1 MIVNIVILILM
12 LSIAITFFVVGYQLK
27 RSRWLMLMAGYNDL
41 PIEKREKI
49 DGKALGKDT
58 GKTMTIGGV
67 FIVFETIV
75 TFISLSNV
83 IQNKLLS
90 VGLIIVPI
98 ILFIVYVVRKSLKG
112 AKYYNSL

>member
-12 LSIAITFFVVGYQLK
+12 LSIAITFFVIGYQLK
-27 RSRWLMLMAGYNDL
+27 RGRWLMLMAGYNDL

-58 GKTMTIGGV
+58 GKTLTIGGV
-67 FIVFETIV
+67 FVTIETIIVFI
-75 TFISLSNV
+75 ILSNV

-90 VGLIIVPI
+90 VTLIIMPI
-98 ILFIVYVVRKSLKG
+98 ILFIVYVVKKSLKG
-112 AKYYNSL
+112 AKYYSSL